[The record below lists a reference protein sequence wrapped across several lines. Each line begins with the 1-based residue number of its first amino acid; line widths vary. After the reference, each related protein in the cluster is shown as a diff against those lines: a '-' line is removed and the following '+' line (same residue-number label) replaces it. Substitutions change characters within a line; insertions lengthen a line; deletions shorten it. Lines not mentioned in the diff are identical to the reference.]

1 MADETKKTP
10 AKKAATKA
18 AAPAAAAEAPAKK
31 AAPAKGAAKPAAK
44 PAAEPAAKPSTTQAA
59 PAKAAAKPAAKKAAP
74 AKPAAQQKAAPAAR
88 PAAAFK
94 SFSAK
99 TGEIERKWYVL
110 DATDVP
116 LGRLATRV
124 ASVLRGKHK
133 PVFTPHI
140 DTGDF
145 VVVVNAERVK
155 LTGNKRVDKKL
166 RWHKN
171 AGRPGALRERS
182 YGWVLDNRPEL
193 AVERAVF
200 GMLPKN
206 RLGRRLRTKLKVYKG
221 PKHPHTAQKPAELA
235 LQ

>member
-1 MADETKKTP
+1 MKTY
-10 AKKAATKA
+10 
-18 AAPAAAAEAPAKK
+18 
-31 AAPAKGAAKPAAK
+31 
-44 PAAEPAAKPSTTQAA
+44 
-59 PAKAAAKPAAKKAAP
+59 
-74 AKPAAQQKAAPAAR
+74 
-88 PAAAFK
+88 
-94 SFSAK
+94 SAK
-99 TGEIERKWYVL
+99 SGEIERKWYVL

-133 PVFTPHI
+133 PVFAPHI

-155 LTGNKRVDKKL
+155 LTGNKLVDKKL

-171 AGRPGALRERS
+171 AGRPGALRERA
-182 YGWVLDNRPEL
+182 YGWVMDNRPEL
-193 AVERAVF
+193 AVERAVY

-221 PKHPHTAQKPAELA
+221 PKHPHTAQQPAVLT